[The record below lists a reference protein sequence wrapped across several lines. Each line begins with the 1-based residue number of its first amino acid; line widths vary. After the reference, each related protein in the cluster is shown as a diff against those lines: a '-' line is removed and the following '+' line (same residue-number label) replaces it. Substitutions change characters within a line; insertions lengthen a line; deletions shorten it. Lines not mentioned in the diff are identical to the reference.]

1 MKTLLSP
8 IACALLMLPLAAAA
22 QQGGLQGPLQDPWVP
37 PAVHKALPLRPMA
50 PATQGAALKAQV
62 ESKLKSGFDAADVDG
77 SGTITLAQAR
87 AAGLGL
93 VADNFTA
100 IDTARTGRV
109 SFEDF
114 KRYLRRKGADI

>member
-1 MKTLLSP
+1 
-8 IACALLMLPLAAAA
+8 MLPL
-22 QQGGLQGPLQDPWVP
+22 GPI
-37 PAVHKALPLRPMA
+37 A
-50 PATQGAALKAQV
+50 PATQGPALKAQV

-77 SGTITLAQAR
+77 SGTITQAQAR

-93 VADNFTA
+93 VADNFPA